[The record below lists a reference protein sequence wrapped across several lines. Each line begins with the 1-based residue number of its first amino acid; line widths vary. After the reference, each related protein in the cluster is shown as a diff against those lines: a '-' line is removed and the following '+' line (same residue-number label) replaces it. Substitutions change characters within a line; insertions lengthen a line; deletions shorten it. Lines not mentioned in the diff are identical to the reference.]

1 MKKITAI
8 LCLFLTSCFT
18 GIYIPRL
25 TPYDV
30 ADKQNYLG
38 DVGDF
43 EKIRFM
49 EDDHI
54 LVSAAFY
61 SHNSNKTNS
70 YSVAVRVPSK
80 YNLIQDVQLSS
91 KYFGTLPIKS
101 KTKSVFK
108 TDFDEVMFMK
118 DIAKITRKSEL
129 DSIYTDTLTLSIG
142 SEITYQFG
150 KGIMNNKVL
159 PSLNSLH

>member
-25 TPYDV
+25 TSYEV
-30 ADKQNYLG
+30 VNKEQYLG

-49 EDDHI
+49 EHDHI
-54 LVSAAFY
+54 LVSAIF
-61 SHNSNKTNS
+61 NSYGNNKTNS
-70 YSVAVRVPSK
+70 YTVAVRVPSK
-80 YNLIQDVQLSS
+80 YNLMQGLTLTS

-108 TDFDEVMFMK
+108 TDFDEVMFMQ
-118 DIAKITRKSEL
+118 DMAKITRKSEL

-142 SEITYQFG
+142 SEISYLFEKKLKQE
-150 KGIMNNKVL
+150 
-159 PSLNSLH
+159 

>member
-80 YNLIQDVQLSS
+80 YNLMQDVRISS
-91 KYFGTLPIKS
+91 KHFGKFPVEK
-101 KTKSVFK
+101 KTKNVYGK
-108 TDFDEVMFMK
+108 NLDEVRFNLDMS
-118 DIAKITRKSEL
+118 KITRKSEL
-129 DSIYTDTLTLSIG
+129 DSVYADTLNLTIG